1 MNINKNL
8 FKSLIWIIPAI
19 IVFFL
24 ALIPTL
30 KYQWPLS
37 WDIIYHVQYAQV
49 YAKYGFVLKDPLL
62 NAPFGQEIGY
72 PPLFHFL
79 IVALGAISKVNYF
92 QIARFLQPFIVMFIV
107 LSVSYVTRKFYG
119 TIAGIAAGFLII
131 SSFLLGNRLIYPLPE
146 NLALIFLPLSVYF
159 YYYSIKIKSFKY
171 AILAGSIFIIVAL
184 IHQAATLILFLII
197 TLFTLI
203 ELFFYRNTSVLKN
216 YCAFF
221 LCLITISVIGVVAL
235 LIVSPNFIHSII
247 NEGIKAGTGYGTS
260 LTTNQPLGILS
271 YLWNL
276 SYLVL
281 IFALTGTIIAIKKR
295 RKKDV
300 FILSWAILMIL
311 VSYAYVFGVNVI
323 SYRLL
328 VYILIPLSILGGFGV
343 SWVYYKLKDYKKFS
357 SPNYRTAFLII
368 IFTLATISGIIIVND
383 PNNFSFNI
391 SNQYGTFQIAPPSSS
406 EIDLARWF
414 NEYGDKSKSIM
425 SNDLFPLSFVTTQT
439 GMSLTSDVSFDN
451 FSNNTP
457 ESTLKQNG
465 VYYIVLDKRLSLNST
480 NGTLYKL
487 SYDAEFYNIY
497 YYSEDIHSN
506 INEILPNYIK
516 VVYENKDFIVC
527 QVQ

>member
-37 WDIIYHVQYAQV
+37 WDIIYHIQYAQV

-72 PPLFHFL
+72 PPLFHFI
-79 IVALGAISKVNYF
+79 IVALSNIIHVNYF
-92 QIARFLQPFIVMFIV
+92 QIARYLQPFIVMFIV
-107 LSVSYVTRKFYG
+107 LSVSFVSRKFYG
-119 TIAGIAAGFLII
+119 TIAGVSAGFLMI
-131 SSFLLGNRLIYPLPE
+131 SSLLIGNRIIYPLPE

-159 YYYSIKIKSFKY
+159 YYYSIKVKSFKY
-171 AILAGSIFIIVAL
+171 AILAGSLLMIVAL

-197 TLFTLI
+197 TVFTLI
-203 ELFFYRNTSVLKN
+203 ELIFYRNIRVLKN
-216 YCAFF
+216 YGAFF
-221 LCLITISVIGVVAL
+221 FLPIIILIIGVLTLL
-235 LIVSPNFIHSII
+235 LISPNFIHNII
-247 NEGIKAGTGYGTS
+247 NEGIKAATGYATS
-260 LTTNQPLGILS
+260 LPNSQPLGILS

-276 SYLVL
+276 SYLIL
-281 IFALTGTIIAIKKR
+281 IFALVGTIVAIKRR

-300 FILSWAILMIL
+300 FILTWTILMIL
-311 VSYAYVFGVNVI
+311 VSNAYVFGVNVI

-343 SWVYYKLKDYKKFS
+343 SWVYKKFKDNKKFS
-357 SPNYRTAFLII
+357 SQKFRTGFLILT
-368 IFTLATISGIIIVND
+368 FTLATISGIIIMNN
-383 PNNFSFNI
+383 PNNFSFDI

-406 EIDLARWF
+406 EVDLSRWF

-425 SNDLFPLSFVTTQT
+425 SNDLFPMTFVTTQT
-439 GMSLTSDVSFDN
+439 GMPLTSDVSFDN
-451 FSNNTP
+451 FNNTTS
-457 ESTLKQNG
+457 ESTLKQNKIG
-465 VYYIVLDKRLSLNST
+465 YIVLDKRLSFNST
-480 NGTLYKL
+480 NGTLYKVR
-487 SYDAEFYNIY
+487 YDAEFYEIY

-506 INEILPNYIK
+506 INEILPSYIK

>member
-8 FKSLIWIIPAI
+8 LKNLIWIIPAI

-37 WDIIYHVQYAQV
+37 WDIIYHIQYAQV

-72 PPLFHFL
+72 PPLFHYL
-79 IVALGAISKVNYF
+79 IIALGAISKLNYF
-92 QIARFLQPFIVMFIV
+92 QIARYLQPFIVMFIV

-131 SSFLLGNRLIYPLPE
+131 SSLLLGNRMIYPLPE

-184 IHQAATLILFLII
+184 IHQAASLILFLII
-197 TLFTLI
+197 TLFTLM
-203 ELFFYRNTSVLKN
+203 ELFFYRNIRVLKN
-216 YCAFF
+216 YGAFF
-221 LCLITISVIGVVAL
+221 SCLIIISSIGILAL
-235 LIVSPNFIHSII
+235 LIASPNIIHSII
-247 NEGIKAGTGYGTS
+247 NEGVKAATGYATS
-260 LTTNQPLGILS
+260 LPNSQPLGILS

-276 SYLVL
+276 SYLIL
-281 IFALTGTIIAIKKR
+281 IFALIGTIVAIKRR

-300 FILSWAILMIL
+300 FLLTWVILMIL
-311 VSYAYVFGVNVI
+311 VSNAYWFGVNVI

-343 SWVYYKLKDYKKFS
+343 SWVCHKLKDYKKFS
-357 SPNYRTAFLII
+357 SQNYRTSFLII
-368 IFTLATISGIIIVND
+368 TFTLATISGIIIVND
-383 PNNFSFNI
+383 PNNFSFDI
-391 SNQYGTFQIAPPSSS
+391 SNQYGTFQIAPPSST

-425 SNDLFPLSFVTTQT
+425 SNDLFPLTFVTIQT
-439 GMSLTSDVSFDN
+439 GMPLTSDVSFDN

-465 VYYIVLDKRLSLNST
+465 VGYIVLDKRLSFNST
-480 NGTLYKL
+480 NGTLYKVR
-487 SYDAEFYNIY
+487 YDAEFYKIY
-497 YYSEDIHSN
+497 YYSENIHSN